1 MVLLGAALQA
11 LLPAVLSAQ
20 NASEDEY
27 TRYELLDPAS
37 ASFRIIYDVT
47 ASSPGAK
54 FYFNPIRPG
63 SEASDESVVDLMTGS
78 PLKFE
83 VVTGAKA
90 REDGFGRAD
99 LDTSYIKVHLARPV
113 PEVGGARIRIF
124 KTYKDPKSYFVEP
137 AESAKSAAVS
147 ARVQSATSAAAK
159 SAAVF
164 TRPLGIRRNS
174 VVLPAGY
181 EVTSCNVPSQIIEER
196 DGRLAISFMNTF
208 PSAAALTLRA
218 KRVARE
224 AGQKVGPST
233 AGSVSTAGGTRRQ
246 SAAASQQTES
256 PLRSVTPSERALQ
269 DREIV
274 YFLQQPE
281 THAFRLYH
289 DYTESREG
297 TDRYLNIVRAGS
309 TVSNPSAMVLDT
321 GARLQVETLKG
332 DAITKSRIDIGE
344 TVRPESEVVVIRF
357 PAVKKGE
364 SVRLRIE
371 ETYTDPSRYGLVGD
385 ELVWQRSFGRPRN
398 DVVLPEGWF
407 VTASAM
413 PAVVT
418 EEEDGRIR
426 LSFVNPRPDSID
438 VYVKAKRRAAASGSR

>member
-1 MVLLGAALQA
+1 MTAAWTA
-11 LLPAVLSAQ
+11 LPAAVSAQ

-27 TRYELLDPAS
+27 TRYELLDPAR

-47 ASSPGAK
+47 ASSPGAR

-63 SEASDESVVDLMTGS
+63 SEASDESVVDLMTGA

-90 REDGFGRAD
+90 REDGFTRAD
-99 LDTSYIKVHLARPV
+99 LETSYIKVHLARQV
-113 PEVGGARIRIF
+113 PPGGGGRIRIL
-124 KTYKDPKSYFVEP
+124 KTYKDPKSYFTERD
-137 AESAKSAAVS
+137 AV
-147 ARVQSATSAAAK
+147 
-159 SAAVF
+159 VF
-164 TRPLGIRRNS
+164 TRSLGIRRNS

-181 EVTSCNVPSQIIEER
+181 ELTGCNVPSQIIEER
-196 DGRLAISFMNTF
+196 DGRVLISFVNTY

-218 KRVARE
+218 KRVAR
-224 AGQKVGPST
+224 VTT
-233 AGSVSTAGGTRRQ
+233 AARGSAPTPPARRPDAT
-246 SAAASQQTES
+246 AAAPAGEP
-256 PLRSVTPSERALQ
+256 PLRSMTPPERATQ

-297 TDRYLNIVRAGS
+297 TDRYVNIVRAGS
-309 TVSNPSAMVLDT
+309 TVSNPSATVLDT
-321 GARLQVETLKG
+321 GERLQVETLKG
-332 DAITKSRIDIGE
+332 AAITNAKIDVGE
-344 TVRPESEVVVIRF
+344 TVRPDSEVVVIRF
-357 PAVKKGE
+357 PPVKKGE

-371 ETYTDPSRYGLVGD
+371 ETYTDPNRYAVSGD
-385 ELVWQRSFGRPRN
+385 ELVWNRSFGRPRN

-407 VTASAM
+407 VTASAI

-418 EEEDGRIR
+418 QEEDGRIR

-438 VYVKAKRRAAASGSR
+438 VYLKARRRATPGSH

>member
-1 MVLLGAALQA
+1 MVSRSLVSLALFVTAAWTVVPTA
-11 LLPAVLSAQ
+11 ASAQ

-27 TRYELLDPAS
+27 TRYELLDPS
-37 ASFRIIYDVT
+37 TASFRIIYDVT
-47 ASSPGAK
+47 ASSPGAR

-63 SEASDESVVDLMTGS
+63 SEASDESVVDVMTGA

-90 REDGFGRAD
+90 REDGFARAD
-99 LDTSYIKVHLARPV
+99 VETSYIKVYLARQV
-113 PEVGGARIRIF
+113 PPNGGARIRIL

-137 AESAKSAAVS
+137 AGESAQSAKSEI
-147 ARVQSATSAAAK
+147 
-159 SAAVF
+159 VF
-164 TRPLGIRRNS
+164 TRSLGIRRNS

-181 EVTSCNVPSQIIEER
+181 ELTGCNVPSQIIEER
-196 DGRLAISFMNTF
+196 DGRVMISFVNTY
-208 PSAAALTLRA
+208 PSAAALTMRA
-218 KRVARE
+218 KRVARVKS
-224 AGQKVGPST
+224 A
-233 AGSVSTAGGTRRQ
+233 TAGGAPAPPARRPDP
-246 SAAASQQTES
+246 AAGAQAAEQ
-256 PLRSVTPSERALQ
+256 PLRSVTPPERAAQ

-309 TVSNPSAMVLDT
+309 TVSNPSATVLDT
-321 GARLQVETLKG
+321 GERLQVETLKG
-332 DAITKSRIDIGE
+332 AAITNAKIDVGE
-344 TVRPESEVVVIRF
+344 TVRPDSEVVVIRF
-357 PAVKKGE
+357 PPVKKGE

-371 ETYTDPSRYGLVGD
+371 ETYTDPNRYAVIGD
-385 ELVWQRSFGRPRN
+385 ELVWNRSFGRPRN

-407 VTASAM
+407 VTASAI

-418 EEEDGRIR
+418 QEENGRIR

-438 VYVKAKRRAAASGSR
+438 VYVKAGRRATPGSH

>member
-1 MVLLGAALQA
+1 MVRLAVPFAALVA
-11 LLPAVLSAQ
+11 AAVTVVPSAASAQ

-37 ASFRIIYDVT
+37 ASFKIIYDVT
-47 ASSPGAK
+47 ASSPGAR

-63 SEASDESVVDLMTGS
+63 SEASDESVVDVMTGA

-90 REDGFGRAD
+90 REDGFTRAD
-99 LDTSYIKVHLARPV
+99 LETSYIKVHLARQV
-113 PEVGGARIRIF
+113 PPNGGGRLRIL
-124 KTYKDPKSYFVEP
+124 KTYKDPKSYFTEQD
-137 AESAKSAAVS
+137 AI
-147 ARVQSATSAAAK
+147 
-159 SAAVF
+159 VF
-164 TRPLGIRRNS
+164 TRPLGIRRNG

-181 EVTSCNVPSQIIEER
+181 ELTGCNVPSQIIEER
-196 DGRLAISFMNTF
+196 DGRVMLSFMNTY
-208 PSAAALTLRA
+208 PGPAALTLRA
-218 KRVARE
+218 KRVART
-224 AGQKVGPST
+224 QKSASASPSPP
-233 AGSVSTAGGTRRQ
+233 ARRADVVAPGAQ
-246 SAAASQQTES
+246 SPEP
-256 PLRSVTPSERALQ
+256 PLRSVTPPERALQ

-309 TVSNPSAMVLDT
+309 TVSNPSAVVLDT
-321 GARLQVETLKG
+321 GERLQVETLKG
-332 DAITKSRIDIGE
+332 PAITAAKIDIGE

-357 PAVKKGE
+357 PPVKKGE

-371 ETYTDPSRYGLVGD
+371 ETYTDANRYGVVGD
-385 ELVWQRSFGRPRN
+385 ELVWNRSFGRPRN

-418 EEEDGRIR
+418 QESDGRIR
-426 LSFVNPRPDSID
+426 LAFVNPRPDSID
-438 VYVKAKRRAAASGSR
+438 VYVKARRRATPGSH

>member
-1 MVLLGAALQA
+1 MLLLVAALQA

-63 SEASDESVVDLMTGS
+63 SEASDESVVDLMTGL

-90 REDGFGRAD
+90 REDGFARAD
-99 LDTSYIKVHLARPV
+99 LETSYIKVHLARPV

-137 AESAKSAAVS
+137 ARESVQSAKSV
-147 ARVQSATSAAAK
+147 V
-159 SAAVF
+159 VF

-174 VVLPAGY
+174 IVLPAGY

-332 DAITKSRIDIGE
+332 DAITKSKVDIGE

-357 PAVKKGE
+357 PAMKKGE

-371 ETYTDPSRYGLVGD
+371 ETYTDPSRYSLVGD

-438 VYVKAKRRAAASGSR
+438 VYVKARRRAAAPGSR

>member
-1 MVLLGAALQA
+1 MANRSSLATILLV
-11 LLPAVLSAQ
+11 AVLHALTPPALPAQ

-54 FYFNPIRPG
+54 FFFNPIRPG
-63 SEASDESVVDLMTGS
+63 SEATDESVVDLMTGS

-90 REDGFGRAD
+90 REEGFARAD
-99 LDTSYIKVHLARPV
+99 LETSYIKVHLARPV
-113 PEVGGARIRIF
+113 PETGGGRIRIL

-137 AESAKSAAVS
+137 AGESVQSAKSVI
-147 ARVQSATSAAAK
+147 
-159 SAAVF
+159 VF
-164 TRPLGIRRNS
+164 TRPLGIRRNG

-181 EVTSCNVPSQIIEER
+181 ELTSCNVPSQIIEER

-218 KRVARE
+218 KRVARA
-224 AGQKVGPST
+224 AGPKAEPSKASAVPAAGP
-233 AGSVSTAGGTRRQ
+233 GRQ
-246 SAAASQQTES
+246 TAAASPQTEAV
-256 PLRSVTPSERALQ
+256 LRSVTPSERASQ

-309 TVSNPSAMVLDT
+309 TVSNPSATVLDT
-321 GARLQVETLKG
+321 GARLQVETFKG
-332 DAITKSRIDIGE
+332 DAITKARIDTGE
-344 TVRPESEVVVIRF
+344 AVRPESEVVVIRF

-364 SVRLRIE
+364 SARLRIE
-371 ETYTDPSRYGLVGD
+371 ETYTDPNRYDLVGD
-385 ELVWQRSFGRPRN
+385 ELIWQRSFGRPRN
-398 DVVLPEGWF
+398 DVVLPDGWF

-413 PAVVT
+413 PATVT
-418 EEEDGRIR
+418 QEEDGRIR

-438 VYVKAKRRAAASGSR
+438 VYLKARRRAGAAGSR

>member
-1 MVLLGAALQA
+1 MKDNLIVGGAATIILCRMVSRSPVWLVTMLA
-11 LLPAVLSAQ
+11 ATVTAFPSAGSAQ

-47 ASSPGAK
+47 ASTPGAR

-63 SEASDESVVDLMTGS
+63 SEASDESVVDLMSGA

-90 REDGFGRAD
+90 REDGFTRAD
-99 LDTSYIKVHLARPV
+99 LETSYIRVHLARPV
-113 PEVGGARIRIF
+113 PPSGGGRIRIL
-124 KTYKDPKSYFVEP
+124 KTYRDPKSYFVEQD
-137 AESAKSAAVS
+137 AI
-147 ARVQSATSAAAK
+147 
-159 SAAVF
+159 VF
-164 TRPLGIRRNS
+164 TRSLGIRRNS

-181 EVTSCNVPSQIIEER
+181 EVTGCNVPSQIIEES
-196 DGRLAISFMNTF
+196 DGRVLISFMNTF

-218 KRVARE
+218 KRVTRAQKSATAPAAP
-224 AGQKVGPST
+224 AGRSDTVSGPRS
-233 AGSVSTAGGTRRQ
+233 G
-246 SAAASQQTES
+246 E
-256 PLRSVTPSERALQ
+256 PLRSVTPAERALQ

-297 TDRYLNIVRAGS
+297 TDRYVNIVRAGS
-309 TVSNPSAMVLDT
+309 TVSNPSASVLDT
-321 GARLQVETLKG
+321 GERLQIETLKG
-332 DAITKSRIDIGE
+332 AAITTAKIDIGE
-344 TVRPESEVVVIRF
+344 PVRPESEVVVIRF

-371 ETYTDPSRYGLVGD
+371 ETYTDPNRYAVVGD
-385 ELVWQRSFGRPRN
+385 ELVWNRSFGRPRN
-398 DVVLPEGWF
+398 DIVLPEGWF
-407 VTASAM
+407 VTASAI

-418 EEEDGRIR
+418 QEEDGRIR
-426 LSFVNPRPDSID
+426 LSFVNARPDSID
-438 VYVKAKRRAAASGSR
+438 VYVKARRRATRGSH